1 MQASRSGSRAVL
13 DTELETEPAG
23 RWRVLF
29 VLSVGILLAEAPWF
43 SSAAVTPLLREAWQP
58 QGLELAMLTV
68 AVQLG
73 FAAGALFLAIVGA
86 PDVIRGD
93 RLFFWGAVI
102 TGAANLGFA
111 WLATDPASALPFRF
125 LTGVGIAAVY
135 PVGMKL
141 IAGWFR
147 AGRGIAIGILI
158 GALTVGTALPHLFR
172 ALGAMSGADWRG
184 VVRWTSPG
192 GVCRWNRRSRR
203 RGSGSVRR
211 TRTEVQPA
219 YRRARVPRALGPAGE
234 PRLPGPHVGA
244 LRDVDLGAALPGRKL
259 RGGRWWRSGLGGSR
273 RVRRDRG
280 RWRRVCG
287 RRHHRRPIRA
297 DDAHDRGDGGQRGLR
312 RPHRVPVRRSAG
324 RRVGPCGCVG
334 DHGRGG
340 LTPILRGGLGAVA
353 GRNRRVRACA
363 ADGRGLRS
371 DRGHDPVRG
380 GARPGRRHR
389 LAPCVRVARARSA
402 PRGHRDVAPPRS
414 ARGAEDGRRTTLSGG
429 FAPSGT
435 RVPVNAERAVRPRF
449 PGCRPSPG

>member
-1 MQASRSGSRAVL
+1 MQASRSGSHAVL

-172 ALGAMSGADWRG
+172 ALGAMSGADWR
-184 VVRWTSPG
+184 VIVTWTSLAAFAGGIAVLAGADPGPFDEPAPRFSLRIAARAFREPSVRLANLGYLGHMWELFAMWTWVPLFLAASFAAAGGGDPASAALAAFVVIAAG
-192 GVCRWNRRSRR
+192 GVGCVGGGIIADRFGRTTLTIGAMAASGACAVLIGFLYGGPPVVVLGLAVVWGITVVADSPQFSVAVSELSPAGTA
-203 RGSGSVRR
+203 GSALALQTAVGFVLTAATILSVGALDPADGTGWRLAFGSL
-211 TRTEVQPA
+211 
-219 YRRARVPRALGPAGE
+219 ALGP
-234 PRLPGPHVGA
+234 L
-244 LRDVDLGAALPGRKL
+244 LGVIAMWRL
-259 RGGRWWRSGLGGSR
+259 RGRPEALKMAG
-273 RVRRDRG
+273 
-280 RWRRVCG
+280 G
-287 RRHHRRPIRA
+287 RR
-297 DDAHDRGDGGQRGLR
+297 
-312 RPHRVPVRRSAG
+312 
-324 RRVGPCGCVG
+324 
-334 DHGRGG
+334 
-340 LTPILRGGLGAVA
+340 
-353 GRNRRVRACA
+353 
-363 ADGRGLRS
+363 
-371 DRGHDPVRG
+371 
-380 GARPGRRHR
+380 
-389 LAPCVRVARARSA
+389 
-402 PRGHRDVAPPRS
+402 
-414 ARGAEDGRRTTLSGG
+414 
-429 FAPSGT
+429 
-435 RVPVNAERAVRPRF
+435 
-449 PGCRPSPG
+449 

>member
-172 ALGAMSGADWRG
+172 ALGAMSGADWR
-184 VVRWTSPG
+184 VTVTWTSLAAFAGGIAVLAGADPGPFDEPAPRFSLRIAARAFHEPSVRLANLGYLGHMWELFAMWTWVPLFLAASFAAAGGGDPASAALAAFVVIAAG
-192 GVCRWNRRSRR
+192 GVGCVGGGIIADRFGRTTLTIGAMGASGACAVLIGFMYGGPPVVVLGLAVVWGITVVADSPQFSVAVSELSPAGTA
-203 RGSGSVRR
+203 GSALALQTAVGFVLTAATILSVGALDPGDGTGWRLAFGSL
-211 TRTEVQPA
+211 
-219 YRRARVPRALGPAGE
+219 ALGP
-234 PRLPGPHVGA
+234 L
-244 LRDVDLGAALPGRKL
+244 LGVIAMWRL
-259 RGGRWWRSGLGGSR
+259 RGRPEARKMAG
-273 RVRRDRG
+273 
-280 RWRRVCG
+280 G
-287 RRHHRRPIRA
+287 RR
-297 DDAHDRGDGGQRGLR
+297 
-312 RPHRVPVRRSAG
+312 
-324 RRVGPCGCVG
+324 
-334 DHGRGG
+334 
-340 LTPILRGGLGAVA
+340 
-353 GRNRRVRACA
+353 
-363 ADGRGLRS
+363 
-371 DRGHDPVRG
+371 
-380 GARPGRRHR
+380 
-389 LAPCVRVARARSA
+389 
-402 PRGHRDVAPPRS
+402 
-414 ARGAEDGRRTTLSGG
+414 
-429 FAPSGT
+429 
-435 RVPVNAERAVRPRF
+435 
-449 PGCRPSPG
+449 

>member
-13 DTELETEPAG
+13 DTEPETEPAG

-43 SSAAVTPLLREAWQP
+43 SSAAVTPLLREAWQT

-172 ALGAMSGADWRG
+172 ALGAMSGADWR
-184 VVRWTSPG
+184 VTVTWTSLAAFAGGIAVLAGADPGPFDEPAPRFSLRIAARAFHEPSVRLANLGYLGHMWELFAMWTWVPLFLAASFAAAGGGDPASAALAAFVVIAAG
-192 GVCRWNRRSRR
+192 GVGCVGGGIIADRFGRTTLTIGAMGASGACAVLIGFLYGGPPVVVLGLAVVWGITVVADSPQFSVAVSELSPAGTA
-203 RGSGSVRR
+203 GSALALQTAVGFVLTAATILSVGALDPGDGTGWRLAFGSL
-211 TRTEVQPA
+211 
-219 YRRARVPRALGPAGE
+219 ALGP
-234 PRLPGPHVGA
+234 L
-244 LRDVDLGAALPGRKL
+244 LGVIAMWRL
-259 RGGRWWRSGLGGSR
+259 RGRPEARKMAG
-273 RVRRDRG
+273 
-280 RWRRVCG
+280 G
-287 RRHHRRPIRA
+287 RR
-297 DDAHDRGDGGQRGLR
+297 
-312 RPHRVPVRRSAG
+312 
-324 RRVGPCGCVG
+324 
-334 DHGRGG
+334 
-340 LTPILRGGLGAVA
+340 
-353 GRNRRVRACA
+353 
-363 ADGRGLRS
+363 
-371 DRGHDPVRG
+371 
-380 GARPGRRHR
+380 
-389 LAPCVRVARARSA
+389 
-402 PRGHRDVAPPRS
+402 
-414 ARGAEDGRRTTLSGG
+414 
-429 FAPSGT
+429 
-435 RVPVNAERAVRPRF
+435 
-449 PGCRPSPG
+449 